1 MSWVKRVWYHTYSWS
16 ETISGVIVMTQIRW
30 MPFQIYWWW
39 CHEYS
44 ECDVIHNVVWCH
56 KIWTWC
62 FIECIWYFTYSGCHV
77 LYSKRVILLKE
88 WVWWHTFSSC
98 DVICNGYDVFIYSGW
113 NLKNSVGVISSIQWM
128 WWHRS
133 SGYDVKYSG
142 CDVIKTVA
150 WCHKVRMWSLV

>member
-1 MSWVKRVWYHTYSWS
+1 MVKRVWCHIYSWS
-16 ETISGVIVMTQIRW
+16 ETINGVIVMIQIRW
-30 MPFQIYWWW
+30 MPFQIHWAW

-44 ECDVIHNVVWCH
+44 ACDVINNVVWCH

-62 FIECIWYFTYSGCHV
+62 FIECIWYLTYSGCHV

-98 DVICNGYDVFIYSGW
+98 DVICNGSDVIIYSRW
-113 NLKNSVGVISSIQWM
+113 DLNNSDGVISSIQWM
-128 WWHRS
+128 WWHRY
-133 SGYDVKYSG
+133 SGYNVKYSG
-142 CDVIKTVA
+142 CDVIKMVT